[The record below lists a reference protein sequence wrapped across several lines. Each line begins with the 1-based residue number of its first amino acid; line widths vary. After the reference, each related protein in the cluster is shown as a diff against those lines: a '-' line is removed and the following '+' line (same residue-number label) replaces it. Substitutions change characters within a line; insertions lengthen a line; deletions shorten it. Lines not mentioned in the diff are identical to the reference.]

1 MPQHNL
7 RKQIAKDLDA
17 NRYEETES
25 GLYFPKQKIYASG
38 MYRVSVN
45 GEDFEYHKNLVT
57 KEGMMHILNV
67 ALGSKAKSAGYFLAL
82 HSGNTAPAANWTAA
96 NYASVA
102 SEIVSLSE
110 GYSNATRPAF
120 NTVDTTDQ
128 TYIDNYSREAKVT
141 IVASSQI
148 TVTGSA
154 VLSNNQRGGTSG
166 VLVSA
171 TKYAAAYTLNNGDTF
186 DIGYR
191 IALSE

>member
-1 MPQHNL
+1 MSQDKL
-7 RKQIAKDLDA
+7 RSALAKDLDA

-25 GLYFPKQKIYASG
+25 GLYFPKHKIFAHG
-38 MYRVSVN
+38 VYRVSIN
-45 GEDFEYHKNLVT
+45 GSDFDYHENLVT

-67 ALGSKAKSAGYFLAL
+67 AIGDKAKSSGYFLAL
-82 HSGNTAPAANWTAA
+82 HSGSTAPASNWTAA

-110 GYSNATRPAF
+110 GYTNATRPTF
-120 NTVDTTDQ
+120 NTVNTTDQ

-141 IVASSQI
+141 IAASSQI
-148 TVTGSA
+148 TITGSA
-154 VLSNNQRGGTSG
+154 VLSSNQRGGTTG
-166 VLVSA
+166 VLISA
-171 TKYAAAYTLNNGDTF
+171 TKYPAAYTLNNGDTF